1 MSIFPEII
9 RVLILDKDS
18 KNPISNIATSIKL
31 FASHKNNYNFV
42 LPLSDERGIVEVTK
56 DWLEEEIER
65 EQSLFIMDYSSMLE
79 DCKLQIEISVLS
91 EEALSRA
98 VNAMYLYQDVTGISD
113 EEIDKFRMAD
123 NSKVFPCV
131 ESIKLESTK
140 ILDIEIVLKSK
151 K

>member
-9 RVLILDKDS
+9 RVLILDKNS

-56 DWLEEEIER
+56 DWLQEEIKR
-65 EQSLFIMDYSSMLE
+65 EQSLFIMDYSSMLV
-79 DCKLQIEISVLS
+79 DCKPQIEISVLS
-91 EEALSRA
+91 EEALSKA
-98 VNAMYLYQDVTGISD
+98 VNAMYLYQDVIGISV
-113 EEIDKFRMAD
+113 EEIDKFRTAD
-123 NSKVFPCV
+123 NLKFFSCV

-140 ILDIEIVLKSK
+140 ILNIEIVLKSK